1 MNAPS
6 HSTQLANPFD
16 RWFAPL
22 EILRGKSLMD
32 HLYNRLDGAYPHKW
46 RSNFPS
52 PEAIDNW
59 KVSWAEAFED
69 EGITPT
75 DVKAGLKACRTRYDW
90 PPSCAEFIKACKP
103 SVDPLVAY
111 YEAVNGT
118 RAREQ
123 GKKGEWSHPAIFW
136 AAVKV
141 SAYDLKHASY
151 SQIKQRWEKAL
162 SDEMEKGEWAAVPEP
177 LPALPAPG
185 KSTLSREHA
194 EKMVSELKADG
205 IANAATDKTDHKLWA
220 KRILAREKKG
230 DKDLTALQVR
240 FAREAM
246 AARAA

>member
-6 HSTQLANPFD
+6 HSTQLVNPFD
-16 RWFAPL
+16 RWFAPVEKL
-22 EILRGKSLMD
+22 QGKSLMD

-52 PEAIDNW
+52 QQAIDNW
-59 KVSWAEAFED
+59 STSWAEAFEE
-69 EGITPT
+69 EGVTP
-75 DVKAGLKACRTRYDW
+75 VMIAGGLKACRTRYDW

-118 RAREQ
+118 QAREQ
-123 GKKGEWSHPAIFW
+123 GKKGDWSHPAIFW
-136 AAVKV
+136 ASVKV

-162 SDEMEKGEWAAVPEP
+162 SDEMEKGEWAPVPEA
-177 LPALPAPG
+177 LQALPAPG
-185 KSTLSREHA
+185 KSELSKEHA
-194 EKMVSELKADG
+194 ARMVTELKATETIKKAEDR
-205 IANAATDKTDHKLWA
+205 TDHKLWA

-230 DKDLTALQVR
+230 DKTLSALQVR
-240 FAREAM
+240 FAREALNVAM
-246 AARAA
+246 P